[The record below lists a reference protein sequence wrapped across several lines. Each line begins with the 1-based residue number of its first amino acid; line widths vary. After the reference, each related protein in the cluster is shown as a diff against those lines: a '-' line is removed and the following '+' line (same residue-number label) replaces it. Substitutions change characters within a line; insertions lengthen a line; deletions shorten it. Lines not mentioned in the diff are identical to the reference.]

1 MNNSCSK
8 SQENLIAKLL
18 GFTLKEYRYV
28 KKVILN
34 GTIALQNAV
43 DYKQIPL
50 KIAAKISES
59 PPLEQEKLLKAWKSK
74 NQH

>member
-1 MNNSCSK
+1 MNNSCSP

-28 KKVILN
+28 KKVLLN
-34 GTIALQNAV
+34 GIIELRNAV

-59 PPLEQEKLLKAWKSK
+59 QPLEQEKLLEAWKAK
-74 NQH
+74 HQH